1 MRKYLNGTNVP
12 LSVAVFLATD
22 KYDHDSETISAT
34 ALIKPVRQ
42 LVLAGRVPQSDSL
55 VDISGLFKS
64 RMGTALHDSIES
76 AWINNYKQA
85 MQDLGYP
92 NGLIK
97 KIRVNPDPDKLEDG
111 DIPVYLEIRPYKE
124 ISGKKVSGKFD
135 FVAEGRVEDFKST
148 SVFMFTKGTKDDDYK
163 LQGSIYRW
171 LNPKIITADEIAI
184 NFLLTDFMPGRAAND
199 PSYPKSPTPQKRI
212 PLLSVAETE
221 AFVAKKLAQVA
232 HYYDA
237 PEEEIP
243 HCSDQELWRSD
254 TVWKYYAK
262 EDAKRATKDFKTDRT
277 GAYAHL
283 AKQGKGLIREIP
295 GEVMACKYCA
305 SFPVCTQ
312 KDALIADGSLKL

>member
-22 KYDHDSETISAT
+22 KYDYDPDTVSAT

-42 LVLAGRVPQSDSL
+42 LVLAGRVPQSESL
-55 VDISGLFKS
+55 VDIAGLFKS
-64 RMGTALHDSIES
+64 RMGTALHDSIEG
-76 AWINNYKQA
+76 AWLNNYKQA

-97 KIRVNPDPDKLEDG
+97 KIRVNPNPDELAKG
-111 DIPVYLEIRPYKE
+111 DIPVYLEIRSYKD
-124 ISGKKVSGKFD
+124 IQGKRVSGKFD

-148 SVFMFTKGTKDDDYK
+148 SVFMFTKGTKDEDYK

-171 LNPKIITADEIAI
+171 LNPKIITSDEIAI

-199 PSYPKSPTPQKRI
+199 PSYPNSPTPQKRI
-212 PLLSVAETE
+212 PLLSVDETE
-221 AFVAKKLAQVA
+221 AFVSHKLAQVA
-232 HYYDA
+232 KYQDA

-243 HCSDQELWRSD
+243 HCSDKDLWRSD

-262 EDAKRATKDFKTDRT
+262 EDSKRATKDFKTDRA

-283 AKQGKGLIREIP
+283 ASKGKGIVREIP

-305 SFPVCTQ
+305 GFPVCTQ